1 MLAPVTERGEVLGLL
16 EISLP
21 AEPAAEVLDEIARE
35 AHLLAFI
42 VIANRRHTDLFE
54 WGQRSTPF
62 TLPAEIQR
70 RLLPAAFTCEGGSF
84 TPSAWLAP
92 AANVG
97 GDTFDYS
104 LGRYRS
110 SLRHSRIHRYPKP
123 RSARLVSCRP
133 GES

>member
-1 MLAPVTERGEVLGLL
+1 M
-16 EISLP
+16 
-21 AEPAAEVLDEIARE
+21 
-35 AHLLAFI
+35 

-84 TPSAWLAP
+84 TLSAWLEP

-104 LGRYRS
+104 VGRDVLHLTITDAMGHGVGS
-110 SLRHSRIHRYPKP
+110 ALTATLCVGSLRNTRRQGAS
-123 RSARLVSCRP
+123 LVEQVSTLR
-133 GES
+133 